1 MKRVLLLVIAILF
14 IGFTARSQFSEAM
27 KKSQVHGSFEFD
39 GAYYMADESAGIYDT
54 MINGRNFAF
63 NAFGNITYS
72 LGNFP
77 TPSDI
82 RPAMFPTFLGN
93 L

>member
-14 IGFTARSQFSEAM
+14 VGFTARSQFSEAI

-39 GAYYMADESAGIYDT
+39 GAYYMPDNGVGITDS
-54 MINGRNFAF
+54 MINGKNFAF

-72 LGNFP
+72 LGNF
-77 TPSDI
+77 SAGV
-82 RPAMFPTFLGN
+82 RYEA
-93 L
+93 